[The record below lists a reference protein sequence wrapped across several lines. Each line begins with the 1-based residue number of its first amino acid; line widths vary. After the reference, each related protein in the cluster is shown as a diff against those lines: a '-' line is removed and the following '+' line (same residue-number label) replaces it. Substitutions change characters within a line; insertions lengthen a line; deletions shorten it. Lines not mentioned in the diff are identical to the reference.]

1 MQNKIK
7 TFYVNKPFQTN
18 NFITTITIAPG
29 IPRIPIKI
37 EVIKFN
43 PIWKLKN
50 EPIKFIKNITSP
62 PSTEFNTNLRIV
74 FIGTINTFPNI
85 NKKKIQAIYAII
97 LLKSNVYHLSLINS
111 MMLVS
116 FYDINLN
123 NFVFIIKI

>member
-1 MQNKIK
+1 MAEHFVLLF
-7 TFYVNKPFQTN
+7 FYINS
-18 NFITTITIAPG
+18 FITTITIAPG

-97 LLKSNVYHLSLINS
+97 LLKSNVYHLSLINN
-111 MMLVS
+111 MMLVF
-116 FYDINLN
+116 FYDI
-123 NFVFIIKI
+123 I